1 MATANITAQV
11 MLTVRVSDLGGVEDV
26 GLKSTVQASG
36 SAGPLKG
43 AIGLSGTATISL
55 ENGVNANVTPILNGS
70 AGK

>member
-1 MATANITAQV
+1 MATANVTPQV
-11 MLTVRVSDLGGVEDV
+11 MVTVRVSDLGGVEEFSV
-26 GLKSTVQASG
+26 TSTVQASG

-55 ENGVNANVTPILNGS
+55 ENGVNGSVTPILNGS

>member
-26 GLKSTVQASG
+26 GLKTTVQASG

-43 AIGLSGTATISL
+43 AIGLSGTQPSVWRTA
-55 ENGVNANVTPILNGS
+55 
-70 AGK
+70 

>member
-11 MLTVRVSDLGGVEDV
+11 MLTVRVSDPGGVEDV

-55 ENGVNANVTPILNGS
+55 ENVVNANVTPILNGS
-70 AGK
+70 VGK

>member
-1 MATANITAQV
+1 M
-11 MLTVRVSDLGGVEDV
+11 
-26 GLKSTVQASG
+26 
-36 SAGPLKG
+36 KG